1 MGKSIVSLT
10 LRTEFSGG
18 NRGYHIN
25 SILSPKFPV
34 GFSPSGRR
42 RSCDIWICR
51 RFVCRTG
58 ARQGESRKRQ
68 DVEQRVLG
76 AEGRSEAL
84 HVSQA
89 SECSSA
95 RKAGA
100 ARFVFGPWI
109 FHVASVV

>member
-1 MGKSIVSLT
+1 MGKSIVSPT

-18 NRGYHIN
+18 TRGYHIK

-34 GFSPSGRR
+34 GFSPGGCR

-58 ARQGESRKRQ
+58 ERQDEARKRQ
-68 DVEQRVLG
+68 DMEQRELG
-76 AEGRSEAL
+76 ARGRREAV

-89 SECSSA
+89 RGC
-95 RKAGA
+95 
-100 ARFVFGPWI
+100 
-109 FHVASVV
+109 ASRRQIG